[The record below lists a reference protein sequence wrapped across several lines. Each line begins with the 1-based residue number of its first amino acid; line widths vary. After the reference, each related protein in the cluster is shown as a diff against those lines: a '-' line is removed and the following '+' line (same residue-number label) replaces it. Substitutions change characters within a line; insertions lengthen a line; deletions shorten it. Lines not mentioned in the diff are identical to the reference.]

1 MVKIICWHETKLRT
15 EKKNDFEKDFF
26 KLMNS
31 SVFGKSIENV
41 RKHRDIMLVTTDK
54 IRNQLVSEP
63 DYYTTKWL
71 SDGMNK
77 TVHLG
82 LLMLEISNIYCESQ
96 YYVLTQIYVTVI
108 CQ

>member
-1 MVKIICWHETKLRT
+1 
-15 EKKNDFEKDFF
+15 
-26 KLMNS
+26 MNS

-54 IRNQLVSEP
+54 IRNQLVSES